1 MADDLPAPR
10 PGWFSL
16 TVLYTVHETCR
27 MCDVVMDTLKKN
39 HTVQAFHTAHIV
51 LDRETN
57 SNVTSHYIKAFVLP
71 NMRQLFSSILFS
83 FFFLFLLLAIQRE
96 NFVCYCREM
105 TQAQSPCI
113 SFKHFKRKKNL
124 HLNISLRLRIV
135 PVPHW
140 TIYCCWLSQQGG
152 VVFGVTVLQPEDLDS
167 ISRDSWNPPCWGAL
181 RIHDYKDAALKRR
194 KTVINTEK
202 AQNCSRTT
210 SKWLLII
217 LFMWNV
223 STVVSFQRCR
233 NLASLFINHSALVCI
248 SEGSRLTDLPLK
260 LYLITHKS
268 FTRSPNLCLKQSKTN
283 WTVWPFNLII
293 PWLCTS
299 LVLT

>member
-39 HTVQAFHTAHIV
+39 HTIQAFHTAHIV

-113 SFKHFKRKKNL
+113 SFKHFKRKKKPSFKHFVAAPYRASPTL
-124 HLNISLRLRIV
+124 DHILLLAEPAGWCCVWCHGPSARGPGLNFPWQLKSALLRC
-135 PVPHW
+135 P
-140 TIYCCWLSQQGG
+140 S
-152 VVFGVTVLQPEDLDS
+152 DS
-167 ISRDSWNPPCWGAL
+167 RL
-181 RIHDYKDAALKRR
+181 
-194 KTVINTEK
+194 
-202 AQNCSRTT
+202 
-210 SKWLLII
+210 
-217 LFMWNV
+217 
-223 STVVSFQRCR
+223 QRC
-233 NLASLFINHSALVCI
+233 
-248 SEGSRLTDLPLK
+248 
-260 LYLITHKS
+260 S
-268 FTRSPNLCLKQSKTN
+268 FEETEDCN
-283 WTVWPFNLII
+283 
-293 PWLCTS
+293 
-299 LVLT
+299 